1 MPKDALRHILKD
13 DIIYASGISDGNTV
27 LKEPANI
34 GKADT
39 LEEVIIEAI
48 PEDAI
53 ILCADGMQSALFR
66 QEQHQDCTCHNLNKY
81 KHVSD
86 YIIITSV
93 NNEKFIIYI
102 EMKTSPRGKEHI
114 PQLWCARGQIEYL
127 SFMMENLEN
136 IAKLSDYKHRYVKFC
151 KIAIDKT
158 STDMSELTPTGV
170 QKVQVLN
177 DKPGKAF
184 KYFVSDG
191 VPVNIKDLIYE
202 FNH

>member
-1 MPKDALRHILKD
+1 MPENALRHILKD
-13 DIIYASGISDGNTV
+13 NIVFAASIPTGRTTII
-27 LKEPANI
+27 EPANEK
-34 GKADT
+34 KADSLKKVEFIGVPADT
-39 LEEVIIEAI
+39 
-48 PEDAI
+48 I
-53 ILCADGMQSALFR
+53 ILRADGMPSSLFR
-66 QEQHQDCTCHNLNKY
+66 ETTHHACSCHQLSKY

-86 YIIITSV
+86 YIVIASL

-127 SFMMENLEN
+127 SFMMENLEG

-158 STDMSELTPTGV
+158 LTDLSKLTSTDI
-170 QKVQVLN
+170 QKVPELN
-177 DKPGKAF
+177 NKPGKAF
-184 KYFVSDG
+184 EYFISDG

>member
-1 MPKDALRHILKD
+1 MPENALRHILKD
-13 DIIYASGISDGNTV
+13 NMIYASEIPDGNTI

-34 GKADT
+34 GNANT

-48 PEDAI
+48 PKDAL
-53 ILCADGMQSALFR
+53 ILRADGMQSALFR
-66 QEQHQDCTCHNLNKY
+66 REKHQDCTCHNLNKY

-86 YIIITSV
+86 YIVIASV

-127 SFMMENLEN
+127 SFMMEKLEG
-136 IAKLSDYKHRYVKFC
+136 IAKLSDCKHRYVKFC

-158 STDMSELTPTGV
+158 LTDLSKLTSTDI
-170 QKVQVLN
+170 QKVPELN

>member
-13 DIIYASGISDGNTV
+13 GIVYASDVLGGKTI

-34 GKADT
+34 GIANT

-48 PEDAI
+48 PKDSL
-53 ILCADGMQSALFR
+53 ILSADSMPSTLFR
-66 QEQHQDCTCHNLNKY
+66 QEKHPDCTCHNFNKY

-136 IAKLSDYKHRYVKFC
+136 IERLAEYKHRYVKFC

-158 STDMSELTPTGV
+158 LTDISELTTIDV
-170 QKVQVLN
+170 QKVPELN
-177 DKPGKAF
+177 DKPSRAF

>member
-1 MPKDALRHILKD
+1 MPKDALRHILKN
-13 DIIYASGISDGNTV
+13 DIIYASDIPNGNAI
-27 LKEPANI
+27 LKEPANT
-34 GKADT
+34 GNANT
-39 LEEVIIEAI
+39 LEEVIIESI
-48 PEDAI
+48 PKDAL
-53 ILCADGMQSALFR
+53 ILCADGMKSVLFR
-66 QEQHQDCTCHNLNKY
+66 PKKHQDCTCHNLNIY

-93 NNEKFIIYI
+93 NNENFIIYI

-127 SFMMENLEN
+127 SFMMENLEG
-136 IAKLSDYKHRYVKFC
+136 ITKLSDYKHRYVKFC

-158 STDMSELTPTGV
+158 LTDLSKLTSTDI
-170 QKVQVLN
+170 QKVPELN

-184 KYFVSDG
+184 EYFVSDG